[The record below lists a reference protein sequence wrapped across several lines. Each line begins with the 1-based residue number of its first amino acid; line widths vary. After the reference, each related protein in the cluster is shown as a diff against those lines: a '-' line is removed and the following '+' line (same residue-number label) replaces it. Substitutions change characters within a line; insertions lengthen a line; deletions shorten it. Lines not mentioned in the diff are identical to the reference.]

1 MTLMDWDEVY
11 FELKKRNWIT
21 LLVLS
26 SASYFLFS
34 SALTFGVIAG
44 GFMVIINFSVFQH
57 ILCKAFSPENNNK
70 AKKSKIF
77 IKGFLRLLAMGI
89 VLYFL
94 IVSLCVHPIGLVIG
108 LSTVVISII
117 SFGIS
122 NAAKQMSRGTV

>member
-1 MTLMDWDEVY
+1 MDWDQVY

-21 LLVLS
+21 LLILS

-44 GFMVIINFSVFQH
+44 GFMGIINFSLFQNS
-57 ILCKAFSPENNNK
+57 LRKAFSPENNNK
-70 AKKSKIF
+70 AKKSKIL
-77 IKGFLRLLAMGI
+77 IKGFLRLLALGI

-94 IVSLCVHPIGLVIG
+94 IVTLCVHPIGLAFG

-122 NAAKQMSRGTV
+122 NAAKLMTRGTV